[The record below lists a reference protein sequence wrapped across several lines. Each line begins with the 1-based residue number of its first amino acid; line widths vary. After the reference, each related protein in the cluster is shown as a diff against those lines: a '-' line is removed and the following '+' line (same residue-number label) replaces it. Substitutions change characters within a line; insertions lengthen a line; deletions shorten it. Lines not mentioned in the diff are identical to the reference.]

1 MALLRLFNLKILPTT
16 VLFFFQPNL
25 EKDAGQTKSGA
36 KDLAPKFLRELA
48 SDGRA

>member
-1 MALLRLFNLKILPTT
+1 MALPRLFNLKILPTT
-16 VLFFFQPNL
+16 VLLFQPDPV
-25 EKDAGQTKSGA
+25 KDAGQTKSGA